1 MGIDCSREINKKE
14 RIRFSG
20 SLLKTRFLFGDFFL
34 FSYFHLQLLKLHV
47 KLQLSCFI
55 ATFVRLL
62 SILYIIIIIIIIFI
76 IIIIDL
82 SAGKTA
88 MNS

>member
-1 MGIDCSREINKKE
+1 MYTAIVFRV
-14 RIRFSG
+14 F
-20 SLLKTRFLFGDFFL
+20 
-34 FSYFHLQLLKLHV
+34 V
-47 KLQLSCFI
+47 